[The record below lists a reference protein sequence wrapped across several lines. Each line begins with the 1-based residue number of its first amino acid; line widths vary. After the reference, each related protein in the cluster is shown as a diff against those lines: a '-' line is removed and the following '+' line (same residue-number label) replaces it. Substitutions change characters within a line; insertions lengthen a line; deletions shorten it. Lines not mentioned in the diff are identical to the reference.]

1 MSTTRGSYRSI
12 KDSEV
17 QAGTGKSWLEWISL
31 LDEINVHSMS
41 LKAIIDYLIEAQG
54 VMRIW
59 AQVIAVYYKWRI

>member
-1 MSTTRGSYRSI
+1 MG
-12 KDSEV
+12 
-17 QAGTGKSWLEWISL
+17 L
-31 LDEINVHSMS
+31 LDEINAHSMS